1 MDSKLEHQAGPWE
14 RRTPMLSQ
22 AGLEDATMGVNSTAK
37 KIFNVTAC
45 GSESSL
51 ARDAH
56 RRCKLI

>member
-1 MDSKLEHQAGPWE
+1 
-14 RRTPMLSQ
+14 MLSQ